1 MTKDEMKQ
9 VAEKVAAIGRRDIWH
24 KRWRNLALILI
35 VVGLYKFFSMPATPV
50 NKSYIAVI
58 NIDEPISQDSLFWE
72 QFDRIDYNNAKG
84 ALILM
89 NSPGGTV
96 GDSERLYNQVRDLQ
110 KTMPVALLV
119 ENYATSGG
127 YLASLGA
134 DKIYAYNSAVIGSVG
149 VIFRSWMAREVYE
162 KIGLKMEQITTG
174 RYKGYP
180 SSYEAMP
187 FEVRENLTRMLESDN
202 QWFLGLI
209 SERRNIGE
217 ETLMAIKEAQV
228 YNARDA
234 LALGLID
241 GISSRS
247 EQVERL
253 YQEVGHLPLKDMA
266 VDETDVL
273 GLSKLLKPQ
282 RKSLG
287 KIISDLLLNAESS
300 LVG

>member
-9 VAEKVAAIGRRDIWH
+9 VAEKVVAIGRRDVWH

-35 VVGLYKFFSMPATPV
+35 IIGLYKFFSMPTAPV
-50 NKSYIAVI
+50 NRSYIAVI

-72 QFDRIDYNNAKG
+72 QFERLDYQNAKG

-96 GDSERLYNQVRDLQ
+96 GDSERLYNQIRDIQ
-110 KTMPVALLV
+110 KLMPVAFLV

-149 VIFRSWMAREVYE
+149 VIFRSWMAREVYD
-162 KIGLKMEQITTG
+162 KIGIKMEQVTTG
-174 RYKGYP
+174 SHKGYP
-180 SSYEAMP
+180 SSYEEMP
-187 FEVRENLTRMLESDN
+187 AEVRENLTRVLEADN

-209 SERRNIGE
+209 SERRNIGDE
-217 ETLMAIKEAQV
+217 SLAAIKEAQI
-228 YNARDA
+228 YNAIDA

-247 EQVERL
+247 EQLERL
-253 YQEVGHLPLKDMA
+253 YKEVGYLPLKDMS
-266 VDETDVL
+266 VDESDVL

-287 KIISDLLLNAESS
+287 KMITDLFLISEQG
-300 LVG
+300 LVS